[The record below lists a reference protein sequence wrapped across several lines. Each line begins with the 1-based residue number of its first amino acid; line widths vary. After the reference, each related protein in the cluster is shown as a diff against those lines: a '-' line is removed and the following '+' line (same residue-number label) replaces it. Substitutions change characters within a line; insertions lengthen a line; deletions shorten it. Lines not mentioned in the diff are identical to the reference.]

1 MMETIRILYVDDYPL
16 DRALV
21 RDALLVDGAGFK
33 LTEADSR
40 QEFERLIMYE
50 EFDLVLSD
58 FNILGFTGLQVLE
71 AVQKKSPKIPV
82 IIVTGIGSEEVAA
95 EAIKRGAADYVIKS
109 PQHIRRLPHTI
120 KSALHAQRLRDERR
134 EAQEALR
141 ASEERY
147 RLLFD
152 HAEVL
157 TSIYD
162 RSGICL
168 LMNQLEAGYFG
179 GTPEDFIGKSFNH
192 LPPEMAAEYIRRIQD
207 VIDTQSSSEY
217 EDEVSFPN
225 GKRWLLSNV
234 QPLKDAQGQV
244 FAAQIISQDITR
256 RKISEQHEVEM
267 RTMAEALRDTAMAL
281 SSTLE
286 FEQVLDRI
294 LDNVWRVVSADA
306 ANLMLV
312 EDDSVIIVRHRGYGV
327 DDNQIGYNSNI
338 KISDRPNLQ
347 RMYKTGQSLLINDT
361 FKSSDWKQ
369 VEGGEWIKA
378 FASSPIMLEDGQVI
392 GFINLDHSSPGFFEQ
407 KHADR
412 LTDFAEQVAIAL
424 KNAQAQKDLQQRGDE
439 LQRLTSR
446 LNEVEE
452 TERRRLARELHD
464 QVGQSMALLN
474 FNLNIVKGKISERG
488 IEGLEKQLEE
498 SITMVNEISQGIR
511 DVMDD
516 LRLSVMDDYGL
527 AAALFWFAD
536 RYRERTGIQ
545 ITVKGNELQ
554 PRLSTPKENA
564 LFRITQ
570 EALANVTRHAQAS
583 QVMIR
588 LKEQQEVVIL
598 EISDDGAGFT
608 LAGSVSPEERR
619 GWGLVNMRER
629 AESVGGEFSL
639 ETEPGRGSTIIVRI
653 PRGDLD

>member
-1 MMETIRILYVDDYPL
+1 
-16 DRALV
+16 
-21 RDALLVDGAGFK
+21 
-33 LTEADSR
+33 
-40 QEFERLIMYE
+40 
-50 EFDLVLSD
+50 
-58 FNILGFTGLQVLE
+58 
-71 AVQKKSPKIPV
+71 
-82 IIVTGIGSEEVAA
+82 
-95 EAIKRGAADYVIKS
+95 
-109 PQHIRRLPHTI
+109 
-120 KSALHAQRLRDERR
+120 
-134 EAQEALR
+134 
-141 ASEERY
+141 
-147 RLLFD
+147 
-152 HAEVL
+152 
-157 TSIYD
+157 
-162 RSGICL
+162 
-168 LMNQLEAGYFG
+168 
-179 GTPEDFIGKSFNH
+179 
-192 LPPEMAAEYIRRIQD
+192 
-207 VIDTQSSSEY
+207 
-217 EDEVSFPN
+217 
-225 GKRWLLSNV
+225 
-234 QPLKDAQGQV
+234 
-244 FAAQIISQDITR
+244 
-256 RKISEQHEVEM
+256 M